1 VPSTHT
7 FLLLLLSTPVRL
19 MCVYSPAHLLDYIYL
34 IEKDLYFDKELGRS
48 LLCPVFDSL
57 PLRHAPHVFL
67 FYYFPPSCGLI
78 IITVTVRIDFGRVA
92 STTS

>member
-57 PLRHAPHVFL
+57 PLRHAPHV
-67 FYYFPPSCGLI
+67 
-78 IITVTVRIDFGRVA
+78 VRTEKLLTPTR
-92 STTS
+92 